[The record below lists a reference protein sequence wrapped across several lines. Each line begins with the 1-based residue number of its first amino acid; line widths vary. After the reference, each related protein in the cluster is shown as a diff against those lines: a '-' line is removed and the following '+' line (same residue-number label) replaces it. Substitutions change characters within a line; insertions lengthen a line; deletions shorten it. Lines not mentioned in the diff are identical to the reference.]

1 MNKWQWIVLASG
13 IILVVAAIGVI
24 MYVVAIPFFG
34 QAVLALLLACGLAAL
49 GAMYVGSLMWV
60 YTDAKQRGRSPEV
73 VMILVA
79 VCAWPL
85 SVLLWRLSR
94 PELEIGGVKIIE
106 SKKAYRMQ

>member
-1 MNKWQWIVLASG
+1 MNKWQWIVLVTG
-13 IILVVAAIGVI
+13 FVLVVGAIYLI
-24 MYVVAIPFFG
+24 MYVLSIPIFG
-34 QAVLALLLACGLAAL
+34 QAVLAVLLASGLAAL

-106 SKKAYRMQ
+106 PKKAYRMQ